1 MKTGQLVDALVADGI
16 VGARP
21 IGRSLGLALA
31 AGVALSLV
39 VFFLTLGIR
48 PDIRP
53 ALETWRFDLKIV
65 MALLGL
71 VLAFG
76 VCRDCARPD
85 MPRHP
90 LRRLVPLL
98 VLIVAAV
105 AVELALVP
113 EAAWRQRLVGSNSM
127 ICLPMVPILSL
138 APLAAVLWMMLR
150 RAAPASPALAGAA
163 AGLVAALSGAT
174 LYAFHCFDDS
184 PLFVATWYTL
194 ATLAMVAVG
203 ALAGRRWL
211 RW

>member
-1 MKTGQLVDALVADGI
+1 MKTDQLVEALVTDGAA
-16 VGARP
+16 ARP
-21 IGRSLGLALA
+21 IGNSLVLALA
-31 AGVALSLV
+31 AGLALSAV

-53 ALETWRFDLKIV
+53 ALGTWRFDLKIAT
-65 MALLGL
+65 ALLGL

-90 LRRLVPLL
+90 LRRLLPLL

-105 AVELALVP
+105 AVELTLVP
-113 EAAWRQRLVGSNSM
+113 EASWGQRLVGSNSM
-127 ICLPMVPILSL
+127 ICLPMVPVLSL
-138 APLAAVLWMMLR
+138 APLAAVLGMLR
-150 RAAPASPALAGAA
+150 RAAPASPMLAGAA

-184 PLFVATWYTL
+184 PLFVATWYSL

-203 ALAGRRWL
+203 AFVGRRLL

>member
-1 MKTGQLVDALVADGI
+1 MKTDQLVEALVADG
-16 VGARP
+16 VASARP
-21 IGRSLGLALA
+21 IGRSLLLALA
-31 AGVALSLV
+31 AGIALSLV
-39 VFFLTLGIR
+39 VFFLTLGVR

-65 MALLGL
+65 TAVLGL

-90 LRRLVPLL
+90 LRRLLPLL
-98 VLIVAAV
+98 VLIVSAV

-138 APLAAVLWMMLR
+138 APLAAVLWMLR

-184 PLFVATWYTL
+184 PLFVATWYSL
-194 ATLAMVAVG
+194 ATVAMVAVG
-203 ALAGRRWL
+203 ALAGRRLL

>member
-1 MKTGQLVDALVADGI
+1 MRTDQLVDALVTDGAA
-16 VGARP
+16 ARP
-21 IGRSLGLALA
+21 IGRSLVLALA
-31 AGVALSLV
+31 AGIALSLV

-65 MALLGL
+65 TALTGL
-71 VLAFG
+71 ALAFG

-90 LRRLVPLL
+90 LRRLLPLL

-105 AVELALVP
+105 AVELVLVP
-113 EAAWRQRLVGSNSM
+113 EATWRQRLIGSNSL

-138 APLAAVLWMMLR
+138 APLAAVLWMLR
-150 RAAPASPALAGAA
+150 RAAPASPVLAGAA

-184 PLFVATWYTL
+184 PLFVATWYSL

-203 ALAGRRWL
+203 AAAGHRLL